1 MKNKY
6 IITHLFL
13 LMAVSSLF
21 AQNLSLNRAKSE
33 YNQLYY
39 VKTTEILLKVAE
51 KGFKSQEL
59 FEKLGNSLYFTNRME
74 EANKW
79 YKELFE
85 LYKETVETEY
95 YYRFAMTYKALQK
108 YDEADYWL
116 LEFNKLTKEELR
128 VKSFEKYL
136 DGAFDFN
143 KIDKDILLYNLPLNT
158 IYSDFGSSVY
168 NNRLYFSTPKVDDKA
183 KKYSWNEQNFLDIF
197 YSDIE
202 KIEPNEIKLST
213 PVPFYDK
220 VNSKLHDTNLTFFND
235 NLVFFTRN
243 NYYKNRKFKD
253 GKGTNQLTILM
264 ADIADTLNINPT
276 PITISNKKFTIAH
289 PVFNNQKTRMYFSSD
304 MKGYGQSDL
313 FYVSIDSLGAMVG
326 EPVNLGPKINTEGKE
341 SFPYVS
347 EDGDLYFSSDG
358 HYGFGGMDI
367 FTVSSFEH
375 DFFINS
381 TQDATVVNV
390 GKPFNSEADD
400 FAFFSINNGRNGF
413 LSSNRKGGVGDDD
426 IYYFSK
432 KCEPT
437 LEVIVVDKQIQEVIS
452 NAVVT
457 IYVDGVFKESI
468 LSDDQGKVAF
478 YIDCNSKYIFR
489 AEKEL
494 YISDEKNLLTSNN
507 SEDYQIKLELN
518 KDVKYFEKGDDI
530 SKIMDIKSIY
540 FDFDKHNIRPDAA
553 VELQKVIE
561 FLKANPK
568 LAIDVR
574 SHTDSR
580 GSFEYNLDLSQR
592 RNTSTINYII
602 EVGGI
607 DKSRITGRG
616 YGESKLLNN
625 CSDGVKC
632 TEEEHQLNRR
642 SEFIIES
649 DDF

>member
-1 MKNKY
+1 MKKRY
-6 IITHLFL
+6 ISIQLFI
-13 LMAVSSLF
+13 LMAGFNLF
-21 AQNLSLNRAKSE
+21 AQNRSLNRGESE
-33 YNQLYY
+33 YNQLNY
-39 VKTTEILLKVAE
+39 VKTTEILLKVAQ

-59 FEKLGNSLYFTNRME
+59 FEKLGNALYFTNKME

-79 YKELFE
+79 YQELFD
-85 LYKETVETEY
+85 LYRESVEAEY
-95 YYRFAMTYKALQK
+95 YYRFAMTFKALQK
-108 YDEADYWL
+108 YDQADYWL

-128 VKSFEKYL
+128 VRSYEKYL
-136 DGAFDFN
+136 SGAFDFN
-143 KIDKDILLYNLPLNT
+143 KFDKDIELYNLPLNT
-158 IYSDFGSSVY
+158 IYSDFGSCVY
-168 NNRLYFSTPKVDDKA
+168 DNKLYYSTPTVDDQA

-197 YSDIE
+197 YSVIE
-202 KIEPNEIKLST
+202 KIEPGEIKLST
-213 PVPFYDK
+213 PVSFYDRI
-220 VNSKLHDTNLTFFND
+220 NSKLHDTNITFFND
-235 NLVFFTRN
+235 SLVFFTRN

-253 GKGTNQLTILM
+253 GKGTNQLTILK
-264 ADIADTLNINPT
+264 AEIADTLTINPI
-276 PITISNKKFTIAH
+276 PISISNKKFTIAH
-289 PVFNNQKTRMYFSSD
+289 SVFNSQKTRMYFSSD

-326 EPVNLGPKINTEGKE
+326 EPVNLGSKINTEGKE
-341 SFPYVS
+341 SFPYIS
-347 EDGDLYFSSDG
+347 EEGDLYFSSDG

-367 FTVSSFEH
+367 FKVSSFEQ
-375 DFFINS
+375 DFFTDSN
-381 TQDATVVNV
+381 QDPLVVNL

-400 FAFFSINNGRNGF
+400 FAFFSMNRGGNGF

-432 KCEPT
+432 KCQPT
-437 LEVIVVDKQIQEVIS
+437 LEVLVVDKQTQEVLS
-452 NAVVT
+452 NATVSVF
-457 IYVDGVFKESI
+457 VDGVFKESI
-468 LSDDQGKVAF
+468 LSDNQGQAVFK
-478 YIDCNSKYIFR
+478 IDCNSKYIFR

-494 YISDEKNLLTSNN
+494 FISDEKNLLTSND
-507 SEDYQIKLELN
+507 SESYQIKLALS

-530 SKIMDIKSIY
+530 SKIMDIESIY

-580 GSFEYNLDLSQR
+580 GSTDYNLDLSQR

-616 YGESKLLNN
+616 YGESLLLNN
-625 CSDGVKC
+625 CTDGVSC

-642 SEFIIES
+642 SEFIIE
-649 DDF
+649 